1 MPKLRTPGMR
11 TIKTSLVVA
20 ICLIISKVLD
30 LYYPYYAAIAA
41 IICIQNTV
49 YGSFKVAK
57 NRVLGT
63 IIGSLLGILCVF
75 IFPYNPWISGMGVLV
90 LLYFLK
96 VINLENAYI
105 VACIVFLANFV
116 PGQGPSIT
124 YSLNRTFDT
133 IIGILIALIVNWLLS
148 PPEYAED
155 IHNFSN
161 KLIDNLFICCGN
173 FFIHDKEIALSTI
186 GSEILQIE
194 NLMKNYKLDIRKS
207 KIKIIN
213 SDKLN
218 LLIQDSNELYNHL
231 GIINELNK
239 LGYSCTLNAEN
250 ADYIRELYNH
260 KLPFYKYEKTP
271 YNEAFNYHVKE
282 LLKYLDCFKNLNLE

>member
-63 IIGSLLGILCVF
+63 IIGSLLGIFCVF

-218 LLIQDSNELYNHL
+218 LLIQDSNELYNH
-231 GIINELNK
+231 
-239 LGYSCTLNAEN
+239 
-250 ADYIRELYNH
+250 